1 MNSQPGDTLPQIKAV
16 LDASGLAYEVWPCD
30 DTLAD
35 TASFCAHYNVPPSH
49 SVNAILVRSKSD
61 PAQMA
66 LCMVPAT
73 HRLDVNRTVRKRLGA
88 KKASFATPEDTRALT
103 GMEIGG
109 VTPIGLP
116 SGLAVWVEASVMNL
130 DYVILGGLQ
139 VRNRSDEWIEAMPIE
154 NTFVCN
160 IGDLL
165 ERWTNGRL
173 VSTPH
178 RVLNRSGKSRFSIP
192 IFCDPSSDTVVDPR
206 DFDPDADISILPP
219 IAAGAYIAA
228 KNRKN
233 FSHYETERK

>member
-88 KKASFATPEDTRALT
+88 KKASFATPEDTRALPSR
-103 GMEIGG
+103 GDPSLLRRGDG
-109 VTPIGLP
+109 ARAADPDLP
-116 SGLAVWVEASVMNL
+116 CKGAW
-130 DYVILGGLQ
+130 
-139 VRNRSDEWIEAMPIE
+139 
-154 NTFVCN
+154 C
-160 IGDLL
+160 
-165 ERWTNGRL
+165 
-173 VSTPH
+173 
-178 RVLNRSGKSRFSIP
+178 RSGYLHA
-192 IFCDPSSDTVVDPR
+192 C
-206 DFDPDADISILPP
+206 L
-219 IAAGAYIAA
+219 
-228 KNRKN
+228 
-233 FSHYETERK
+233 